1 MERSVVSAPMR
12 ASVLIPVKN
21 GGALLG
27 DVLDAV
33 LAQETAWPFEVLVV
47 DSGSTDGSVEVAQSR
62 HVNFAAIPPQEFS
75 HGGTRNLLARRSR
88 GEFLVF
94 LTQDAKPASNGWLA
108 SLVAGCDSDPS
119 VAGAFGPHRAYPAAR
134 HITHRELD
142 AHFAGF
148 GASLNV
154 TRIEDPQR
162 FENDPGYR
170 QYLHFFS
177 SNNSCIRRAVWE
189 KLPLPEVLFA
199 EDQTW
204 ALEAMKA
211 GYSKAFVPDAVV
223 FHSHDFGVWETFQR
237 NFDEAR
243 SFERYFGY
251 EMQSGM
257 PGTLRSAAA
266 LARRDYS
273 WLRQAGLT
281 GVRLFKNS
289 VYMCGIELARTLG
302 QLFGTRHRSLPSWF
316 QRLASRD
323 QQMQTKGA
331 T

>member
-1 MERSVVSAPMR
+1 M
-12 ASVLIPVKN
+12 
-21 GGALLG
+21 
-27 DVLDAV
+27 
-33 LAQETAWPFEVLVV
+33 
-47 DSGSTDGSVEVAQSR
+47 
-62 HVNFAAIPPQEFS
+62 
-75 HGGTRNLLARRSR
+75 
-88 GEFLVF
+88 
-94 LTQDAKPASNGWLA
+94 
-108 SLVAGCDSDPS
+108 
-119 VAGAFGPHRAYPAAR
+119 
-134 HITHRELD
+134 
-142 AHFAGF
+142 
-148 GASLNV
+148 
-154 TRIEDPQR
+154 
-162 FENDPGYR
+162 
-170 QYLHFFS
+170 
-177 SNNSCIRRAVWE
+177 
-189 KLPLPEVLFA
+189 PLPEVLFA
-199 EDQTW
+199 EDQSW

-266 LARRDYS
+266 LAHRDYS